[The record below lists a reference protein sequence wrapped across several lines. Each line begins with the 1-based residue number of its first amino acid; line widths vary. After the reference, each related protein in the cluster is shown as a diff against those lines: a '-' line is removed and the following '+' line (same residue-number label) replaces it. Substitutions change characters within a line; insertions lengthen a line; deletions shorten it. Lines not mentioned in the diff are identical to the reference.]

1 MDEIS
6 ENLIIKKKQ
15 HSKKQNA
22 KTSKKKKLE
31 KQYSP
36 LHFNI
41 DNFDVYVGKNNKE
54 NDWLTFTF
62 ANKNDIW
69 LHTKDIQGSHVI
81 LKNSGQNVSDDI
93 LVKCAKLAVEHSKAK
108 FSSNVPVDY
117 CKVQY
122 VKKPNGAKPGMVIFT
137 NNKTISVTYYYN
149 EAH

>member
-1 MDEIS
+1 MDFIMK
-6 ENLIIKKKQ
+6 NKKVFWIIVLFIIILTIGL
-15 HSKKQNA
+15 SIYI
-22 KTSKKKKLE
+22 L
-31 KQYSP
+31 
-36 LHFNI
+36 
-41 DNFDVYVGKNNKE
+41 KNNKE

-81 LKNSGQNVSDDI
+81 LKNSGQNVSDDT

-108 FSSNVPVDY
+108 LLSNVPVDY

-137 NNKTISVTYYYN
+137 NNKTISVTSCQ
-149 EAH
+149 